1 MTDGNSGSG
10 NGVLYFLVGALCVAV
25 AVGGFL
31 MFHGTGGS
39 SVAQAPATASAPAA
53 APAPTVTKNITI
65 EKKTVEP
72 TRVIEQTERR

>member
-1 MTDGNSGSG
+1 MTNGNSGG

-25 AVGGFL
+25 AIGGYF
-31 MFHGTGGS
+31 MFSGAGT
-39 SVAQAPATASAPAA
+39 SVAQVPATTTSAP

-72 TRVIEQTERR
+72 TRVIEHPDRRDR